1 MERKQNVS
9 FVQDLSAAPMYVC
22 VCVIHLCRNLVVV
35 AVGELLVWVVLSL
48 SAQSEAVG
56 VPLAQSESVGVS
68 LAQSEG
74 VGVSLA
80 KPECVGVPLAES
92 EGILQIRIFL

>member
-1 MERKQNVS
+1 MRDHTTYHS
-9 FVQDLSAAPMYVC
+9 TFLTYLYVC

-68 LAQSEG
+68 LAQSES

-80 KPECVGVPLAES
+80 KTECVGVPLAQS
-92 EGILQIRIFL
+92 EGVCL

>member
-1 MERKQNVS
+1 MC
-9 FVQDLSAAPMYVC
+9 VC
-22 VCVIHLCRNLVVV
+22 VCVIHLCRNLVV
-35 AVGELLVWVVLSL
+35 AVGELLVDGVVLSL

-56 VPLAQSESVGVS
+56 VPLAQSEGVGVS

-92 EGILQIRIFL
+92 EGILQIRIF